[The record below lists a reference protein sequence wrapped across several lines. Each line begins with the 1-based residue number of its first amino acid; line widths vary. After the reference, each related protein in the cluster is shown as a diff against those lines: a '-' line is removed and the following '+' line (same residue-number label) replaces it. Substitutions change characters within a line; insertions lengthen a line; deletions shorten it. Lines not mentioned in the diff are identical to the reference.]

1 MSLSAYPATAK
12 DWLQGARPHTWAN
25 AFAPVIA
32 GTGAAAAADG
42 AHFGRAL
49 LALVVAWA
57 LIVGVNFANDY
68 SDGIR
73 GTDDERVGPFRLTVS
88 GLVPA
93 ALAQSGGAPSGPQ
106 RLDYPGKDP
115 GLVLLGDR
123 PLVAETPESLL
134 DDDTTPTPRFFI
146 RNNGQIPEE
155 AKDAD
160 AWAIRIDGEVN
171 RPLELTLG
179 ELKARDLDK
188 EPKISGAM
196 TVAQF
201 NLREFLQGTGQ
212 QLPAMTDGNALNRAE
227 LVSRLSGTA
236 NSLALEEL
244 TLKLDDSTFT
254 GRIAISDFARQALR
268 VDLKGDRLNLDRYLP
283 PPSKDEPAG
292 AARKSEVKNTQAAA
306 VGSGS
311 TPLPNAPTQQAWSE
325 ASVLPLD
332 QLRKL
337 DSEVSL
343 AIGSL
348 TAMQLPLEGFNL
360 KARARNGQLNLQELR
375 GGLYGGRLD
384 SSASLDVRQAQPLLT
399 LQNRFNGVPIE
410 RLLESQGEEVVVKG
424 LLNLDADLRT
434 QGNSQ
439 KAWVDNLNGKVG
451 FIIDN
456 GVLVDANLEQQL
468 CRAIATL
475 NRKPLSSEPR
485 SKDTPFRELKGNLTL
500 RNGVASNPDLK
511 ASIPGLTVN
520 GNGDVDLR
528 VLGMDY
534 RVGIVIEGDK
544 GAMPDPACQVNERY
558 VGIEWPLRCRGP
570 LELGAK
576 ACRFDNDALGKIA
589 ARLAGERLNEKIEE
603 KLGDKVSPELKDALK
618 GLFKR

>member
-1 MSLSAYPATAK
+1 
-12 DWLQGARPHTWAN
+12 
-25 AFAPVIA
+25 
-32 GTGAAAAADG
+32 
-42 AHFGRAL
+42 
-49 LALVVAWA
+49 
-57 LIVGVNFANDY
+57 
-68 SDGIR
+68 
-73 GTDDERVGPFRLTVS
+73 
-88 GLVPA
+88 
-93 ALAQSGGAPSGPQ
+93 
-106 RLDYPGKDP
+106 
-115 GLVLLGDR
+115 
-123 PLVAETPESLL
+123 
-134 DDDTTPTPRFFI
+134 
-146 RNNGQIPEE
+146 
-155 AKDAD
+155 
-160 AWAIRIDGEVN
+160 
-171 RPLELTLG
+171 
-179 ELKARDLDK
+179 
-188 EPKISGAM
+188 M

-212 QLPAMTDGNALNRAE
+212 QLPAMADGNALNRAE

-399 LQNRFNGVPIE
+399 LQNHFNGVPIE

-485 SKDTPFRELKGNLTL
+485 SKDTPSANSRAT
-500 RNGVASNPDLK
+500 
-511 ASIPGLTVN
+511 
-520 GNGDVDLR
+520 
-528 VLGMDY
+528 
-534 RVGIVIEGDK
+534 
-544 GAMPDPACQVNERY
+544 
-558 VGIEWPLRCRGP
+558 
-570 LELGAK
+570 
-576 ACRFDNDALGKIA
+576 
-589 ARLAGERLNEKIEE
+589 
-603 KLGDKVSPELKDALK
+603 
-618 GLFKR
+618 